1 MAEERRDAEAKQRGE
16 NGEAASCKAP
26 QWRDRVAGLQDNIDY
41 RFQDMDL
48 LCIALTHASYRSPQ
62 GKSHEERNNQRME
75 FLGDAVLEL
84 CISRRLYDEHPD
96 RDEGWMTRMRSLMV
110 REEALF
116 QVAKAID
123 LGRFLRMSSSEERNR
138 GREKPSI
145 LSDGV
150 EALICA
156 IYLDG
161 GWQPAADFILR
172 FVPQAVDD
180 TTVSHTRDP
189 KTRLQERLQKNGSV
203 TIRYTIVKE
212 SGQAH
217 DMRFEAEVQAEGKV
231 LGRGEGKSKKEAE
244 QNAAAQAL
252 EALQGP
258 ESRNG

>member
-1 MAEERRDAEAKQRGE
+1 MADGRKDAELKQNKELDGDI
-16 NGEAASCKAP
+16 SCKVP
-26 QWRDRVAGLQDNIDY
+26 QWRDTVTGLQDNIGY
-41 RFQDMDL
+41 RFQDIDL

-62 GKSHEERNNQRME
+62 GRSHEERNNQRME

-116 QVAKAID
+116 EVAKAID
-123 LGRFLRMSSSEERNR
+123 LGHYLRMSSSEERNH
-138 GREKPSI
+138 GRKKPSI
-145 LSDGV
+145 LSDAV

-161 GWQPAADFILR
+161 GWRPAAEFILR
-172 FVPQAVDD
+172 FVPQAVDEN
-180 TTVSHTRDP
+180 TVSHTRDP
-189 KTRLQERLQKNGSV
+189 KTRLQEQLQKNGSV
-203 TIRYTIVKE
+203 SIRYNITKE

-217 DMRFEAEVQAEGKV
+217 NMRFEAEVQAEGKV

-252 EALQGP
+252 EAL
-258 ESRNG
+258 